1 LNIHNLNFQG
11 YIFNFV
17 KIVFVGAIIK
27 AISFYLPEKS
37 FSNEDYFREFPD
49 SRLNENLKKLAI
61 ENRFIVSENEIASD
75 LALSSAIK
83 LFDEHQINR
92 EEIDFIIFCAQE
104 FDFYTPTTACTIQAK
119 LGLRNNCGA
128 IDVNLGCS
136 GFVYGLN
143 LAKGL
148 IDSDSCKNVLLLTS
162 STLTKTFHPNDK
174 SSRYL
179 FGDGAAAT
187 LISSVNSSQSGI
199 GKFVFGTDGSR
210 FDKIIV
216 RDGGARNPIN
226 ENSFIDSNDGFGN
239 ISNNAHFFMDGI
251 GIFNFALKTVPDLIF
266 QTLEKNGLTM
276 EQIDYFVLHQTNF
289 LLNESIRK
297 KMNIKPE
304 RMVYN
309 IQKIGNTVSSTIPIA
324 IKMEQDKGK
333 IKKDSLI
340 VIAGFGTGLSWSATV
355 IKI

>member
-1 LNIHNLNFQG
+1 M
-11 YIFNFV
+11 
-17 KIVFVGAIIK
+17 GANIK
-27 AISFYLPEKS
+27 AISYHLPEKS
-37 FSNEDYFREFPD
+37 FSNEGYFALFPE
-49 SRLNENLKKLAI
+49 SRSNENLNKLKI
-61 ENRFIVSENEIASD
+61 ENRFIVSENEVSSD
-75 LALSSAIK
+75 LAVKSALK
-83 LFDEHQINR
+83 LFDEHKINR
-92 EEIDFIIFCAQE
+92 DEIDFVIFCAQE

-119 LGLRNNCGA
+119 LGLSNNCGA
-128 IDVNLGCS
+128 IDFNLGCS

-143 LAKGL
+143 IAKGL
-148 IDSDSCKNVLLLTS
+148 IESDSCKNVLLLTS
-162 STLTKTFHPNDK
+162 STLTKTFHPKDK

-199 GKFVFGTDGSR
+199 RKFVFGTDGSR

-251 GIFNFALKTVPDLIF
+251 GIFNFALKTVPNLIF
-266 QTLEKNGLTM
+266 QTLEKNELKL

-297 KMNIKPE
+297 KMNIEPE
-304 RMVYN
+304 RMIYN
-309 IQKIGNTVSSTIPIA
+309 IHGIGNTVSSTIPIA
-324 IKMEQDKGK
+324 IKMEQDYGK
-333 IKKDSLI
+333 IKKDAL
-340 VIAGFGTGLSWSATV
+340 VLIAGFGTGLSWSATI